1 MEHVGS
7 RIWDK
12 VVRRMLHALRIS
24 VAAAAVTA
32 ASVAAFVAVMSAP
45 EAAISRS
52 FATALG
58 SKGSGEAAGF
68 DPAHL
73 HLSSMPVPLEP
84 AAAGLPSHVSVGDR
98 ITFSGRASGSR
109 SYRITSVSP
118 FSVGEQVAGGAEPGR
133 LLLVTAEAVDGNAP
147 ATMRFVIEASNG
159 PRPVSGPSKPR
170 SL

>member
-84 AAAGLPSHVSVGDR
+84 AAAGL
-98 ITFSGRASGSR
+98 
-109 SYRITSVSP
+109 
-118 FSVGEQVAGGAEPGR
+118 
-133 LLLVTAEAVDGNAP
+133 
-147 ATMRFVIEASNG
+147 IEAAIVDVFRTGAVVDAST
-159 PRPVSGPSKPR
+159 RSGMTTQEVTDAVLR
-170 SL
+170 SIHRETR